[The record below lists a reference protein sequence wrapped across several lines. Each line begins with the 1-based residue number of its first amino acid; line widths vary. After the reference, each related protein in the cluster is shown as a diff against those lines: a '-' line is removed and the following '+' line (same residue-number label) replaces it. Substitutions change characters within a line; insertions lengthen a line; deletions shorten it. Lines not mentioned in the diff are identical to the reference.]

1 MDFEDGGCN
10 IEEETLLVLSSTYQK
25 GHHLMGFSFLLFFR
39 IVKIVAVVF
48 LSDICLGILNLLLFK
63 FISCFPCL
71 CPVCVKWFHMMDR
84 CVIYYD

>member
-10 IEEETLLVLSSTYQK
+10 IEEETLLVLSSTCQK

-48 LSDICLGILNLLLFK
+48 
-63 FISCFPCL
+63 
-71 CPVCVKWFHMMDR
+71 
-84 CVIYYD
+84 